1 MRKLIPLICAMLLL
15 QMIPQH
21 DSQALSLT
29 TKALAMM
36 SETGTQASIDV
47 TLPVEPIGSPKFT
60 ADIKSEEKIVWD
72 SGINADFPVDV
83 DKVYIS
89 HDVQYINVRITL
101 NAKLEDISGDPFIS
115 IAMDTD
121 LNPTTGMPK
130 LYQRSYN
137 MGGEDFF
144 ARFST
149 AYGDQ
154 KFVIDRWDQSSSDT
168 VETGGLANAK
178 ASGKEIKFSI
188 PRLAIGDPCKLDFK
202 VVARTYQT
210 VEPDLSP
217 EHIIYDLTGTTAVSG
232 WKVEKIDTKRYLVT
246 SPVINQ
252 TGIEHV
258 NLVWDNIVLPITRYA
273 VNAATNPDAVV
284 WSNQPQVGK
293 HLFMTRVEVFEDD
306 ENLKF
311 VFNFANSLKGM
322 GDCDL
327 KIWAMLD
334 TDGKPNVGFEGIKFG
349 DNYED
354 YIMEVATESRAVRT
368 KLYTAS
374 KGMGYNQPSLNDGTL
389 DFEKGIC
396 QMTVKKNRIG
406 SPDKIRAKFA
416 CGAFKAV
423 EADWDCST
431 KNELPGKLMY
441 LQYQTLY
448 SEPARGYPLDIRK
461 VECIS
466 DTANLYMRITVSN
479 LDKGSVTV
487 WVDQD
492 ANPLTGIPK
501 TAGNPAGIDNT
512 IELTKTLGFV
522 YRFNPDGTKTKTG
535 DFLGIRYGD
544 GRLSFPVPLKLL
556 ANPKTIRFHVTAS
569 DGSAKVAHTL
579 WYLQYGQDE
588 QQSCNENLD
597 VTAAVEN
604 GSVKLSWKTKV
615 ENPLGWYVY
624 KRDNDETYNRI
635 TNTPVTEAS
644 FVDNAVE
651 WGKYYQYKVMTICS
665 DGGKSELS
673 NSAGIYVKS
682 DKPQAKIQIDKT
694 ILDFGTRRQ
703 TKNICDGFTVKNLG
717 PGAVDLAV
725 TTESPSLSATVES
738 LHVEEGQSKRV
749 NVCILENLQPGSWQS
764 SVTVATK
771 ELAVVVPVKVDVQ
784 ASNIADRVVN
794 NLKAVP
800 GAQSLMITWEK
811 PAYNVEQATG
821 YKVDIEETY
830 MLKVMSK
837 TSKTLDASTTSLK
850 LDNLDFETI
859 YTITVT
865 PYYGKTLALPSTVQ
879 AQPLAPNI
887 SIIMKVGSKEAIV
900 DGKAISI
907 SGTPFID
914 SKTGK
919 TMVPFRFIAESLK
932 CTVAYEARTKMITIK
947 RGWKSVVLVVGSPE
961 AVVSGMKVQVSPP
974 PVVKNGTTFVPVR
987 FVADA
992 FQAETT
998 WNASTKQVGIYFP
1011 YGYRP

>member
-1 MRKLIPLICAMLLL
+1 MRKVIPLLCVILLF
-15 QMIPQH
+15 QAIPANN
-21 DSQALSLT
+21 SLALGLT
-29 TKALAMM
+29 TKAVTMT
-36 SETGTQASIDV
+36 SETGSQASAYV
-47 TLPVEPIGSPKFT
+47 TLPVEPSGLPKFVT
-60 ADIKSEEKIVWD
+60 DAKSEEKIIWD
-72 SGINADFPVDV
+72 SGVNADLPVDV

-89 HDVQYINVRITL
+89 HDAQYINIKITL
-101 NAKLEDISGDPFIS
+101 NTKLEDVEGDPFIS

-121 LNPTTGMPK
+121 LDPSTGMPK
-130 LYQRSYN
+130 LHQNSYN

-149 AYGDQ
+149 AYGAQ
-154 KFVIDRWDQSSSDT
+154 KFVIDRWDQASTDT

-178 ASGKEIKFSI
+178 VSGKEIKFSI

-210 VEPDLSP
+210 VAPDLSP
-217 EHIIYDLTGTTAVSG
+217 EHLVYDLTGTTAVTG
-232 WKVEKIDTKRYLVT
+232 WKVEKIDTKRYLIT
-246 SPVINQ
+246 SPTTSQ
-252 TGIEHV
+252 AAIEHV
-258 NLVWDNIVLPITRYA
+258 NLVWDNIILPISRYTVTPA
-273 VNAATNPDAVV
+273 SNPDAVV

-327 KIWAMLD
+327 KVWAMLD
-334 TDGKPNVGFEGIKFG
+334 TDGKPNIGFEGIKFG

-354 YIMEVATESRAVRT
+354 YIMEVATESGAVRT

-374 KGMGYNQPSLNDGTL
+374 KGMGYNQPSLNEGTL

-396 QMTVKKNRIG
+396 QMTVKKNRI
-406 SPDKIRAKFA
+406 SNPDKIRAKFA
-416 CGAFKAV
+416 CGAFKAI

-441 LQYQTLY
+441 LQYKTLF

-479 LDKGSVTV
+479 LEKGSVTV

-492 ANPLTGIPK
+492 ANPLTGVPK
-501 TAGNPAGIDNT
+501 SANNPTGIDNT
-512 IELTKTLGFV
+512 IEVTKLLGLV

-535 DFLGIRYGD
+535 DFLGVRYGD

-569 DGSAKVAHTL
+569 DGSTKVAHTL

-588 QQSCNENLD
+588 QSSCNDNPD
-597 VTAAVEN
+597 VTAVVES
-604 GSVKLSWKTKV
+604 GSVKLEWKSKIS
-615 ENPLGWYVY
+615 NPSGCYVY
-624 KRDNDETYNRI
+624 KRADSETFDRI
-635 TNTPVTEAS
+635 TNTPVAESS

-651 WGKYYQYKVMTICS
+651 WGKYYQYKIMAICQ

-673 NSAGIYVKS
+673 SSAGVYVKS

-694 ILDFGTRRQ
+694 IIDFGTRKQ

-725 TTESPSLSATVES
+725 TSDSASLSATAEA
-738 LHVEEGQSKRV
+738 LHIEEGQSKRV
-749 NVCILENLQPGSWQS
+749 NVCIIENLAPGPWQS

-771 ELAVVVPVKVDVQ
+771 ELAVVVPVKVEVQ
-784 ASNIADRVVN
+784 TSNLAEKMVD
-794 NLKAVP
+794 NLKATP
-800 GAQSLMITWEK
+800 GVQSLIITWDK
-811 PAYNVEQATG
+811 PTYNAEQATG

-830 MLKVMSK
+830 TLKTMAK
-837 TSKTLDASTTSLK
+837 YSKTLDATTTSLK
-850 LDNLDFETI
+850 LENLDFETI
-859 YTITVT
+859 YNITVT
-865 PYYGKTLALPSTVQ
+865 PYYGKTLALSSTIQ

-887 SIIMKVGSKEAIV
+887 SIVMKVGSKEAIV
-900 DGKAISI
+900 DGKAVTL
-907 SGTPFID
+907 SGVPFVD
-914 SKTGK
+914 SKSGK

-932 CTVAYEARTKMITIK
+932 CSVAYDAKTKKITIS
-947 RGWKSVVLVVGSPE
+947 RGWKKVVLTVGSPSAMIGE
-961 AVVSGMKVQVSPP
+961 IKVELTPV
-974 PVVKNGTTFVPVR
+974 PVVKNGTTYVPVR

-992 FQAETT
+992 FQSETT
-998 WNASTKQVGIYFP
+998 WNASTKQIGIYFP
-1011 YGYRP
+1011 FGYRP